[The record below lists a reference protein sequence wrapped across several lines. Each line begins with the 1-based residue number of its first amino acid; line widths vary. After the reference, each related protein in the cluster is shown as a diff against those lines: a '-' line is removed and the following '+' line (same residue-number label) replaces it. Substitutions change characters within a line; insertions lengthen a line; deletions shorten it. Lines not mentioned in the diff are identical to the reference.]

1 MELRMN
7 FTSFIKIKDASRIN
21 DICGEILDYSVTED
35 GIAGSLGI
43 NGKYYKSDL
52 EKENLFNESIPF
64 NIVFTTPK
72 FELIDLDCINL
83 DYDLVDGRGIEVSFD
98 IKVDYNEIE
107 EELKNIETVE
117 DKAIVEVIPENI
129 ETLSERTISNED
141 TSEVET
147 SDELEEIKKEIT
159 EKVSSKLEET
169 LKFKDDN
176 LPTETENYLDNLE
189 EKRSKIKVCYYSN
202 DKELENV
209 CTKNDISLDKVFKDN
224 KNNDISKY
232 QRVIIK

>member
-21 DICGEILDYSVTED
+21 DICGEILDYRVTED
-35 GIAGSLGI
+35 GVVGSLGI
-43 NGKYYKSDL
+43 NGKYYKNDL
-52 EKENLFNESIPF
+52 EKENQFNESIPF

-72 FELIDLDCINL
+72 FELIDLDCVNL
-83 DYDLVDGRGIEVSFD
+83 DYDLVEGRGIEVSFD
-98 IKVDYNEIE
+98 IKVEYNGLEDAPDA
-107 EELKNIETVE
+107 IET
-117 DKAIVEVIPENI
+117 IG
-129 ETLSERTISNED
+129 ERT
-141 TSEVET
+141 VEEQEET
-147 SDELEEIKKEIT
+147 VPTIESTELEEIKDEIT

-176 LPTETENYLDNLE
+176 LPTETENFLDNLE

-209 CTKNDISLDKVFKDN
+209 CAKNDISLDKVFKDN

>member
-21 DICGEILDYSVTED
+21 DICGEILDYRVTED
-35 GIAGSLGI
+35 GVVGSLGI
-43 NGKYYKSDL
+43 NGKYYKNDL
-52 EKENLFNESIPF
+52 EKENQFNESIPF

-72 FELIDLDCINL
+72 FELIDLDCVNL
-83 DYDLVDGRGIEVSFD
+83 DYDLVEGRGIEVSFD
-98 IKVDYNEIE
+98 IKVEYNELE
-107 EELKNIETVE
+107 DAPDAIET
-117 DKAIVEVIPENI
+117 IG
-129 ETLSERTISNED
+129 ERTVEEQE
-141 TSEVET
+141 EVPTIEST
-147 SDELEEIKKEIT
+147 ELEEIKDEIT

-176 LPTETENYLDNLE
+176 LPTETENFLDNLE

-209 CTKNDISLDKVFKDN
+209 CAKNDISLDKVFKDN

>member
-35 GIAGSLGI
+35 GVVGSLGI
-43 NGKYYKSDL
+43 NGKYYKNDL
-52 EKENLFNESIPF
+52 EKENQFNESIPF

-72 FELIDLDCINL
+72 FELIDLDCVNL
-83 DYDLVDGRGIEVSFD
+83 DYDLVEGRGIEVSFD
-98 IKVDYNEIE
+98 IKVEYNELE
-107 EELKNIETVE
+107 DAPDAIET
-117 DKAIVEVIPENI
+117 IG
-129 ETLSERTISNED
+129 ERT
-141 TSEVET
+141 VEEQEET
-147 SDELEEIKKEIT
+147 VPTIESTELEEIKDEIT

-176 LPTETENYLDNLE
+176 LPTETENFLDNLE

-209 CTKNDISLDKVFKDN
+209 CAKNDISLDKVFKDN

>member
-35 GIAGSLGI
+35 GVVGSLGI
-43 NGKYYKSDL
+43 NGKYYKNDL
-52 EKENLFNESIPF
+52 EKENQFNESIPF

-72 FELIDLDCINL
+72 FELIDLDCVNL

-98 IKVDYNEIE
+98 IKVEYNELE
-107 EELKNIETVE
+107 DAPDAIET
-117 DKAIVEVIPENI
+117 IG
-129 ETLSERTISNED
+129 ERT
-141 TSEVET
+141 VEEQEET
-147 SDELEEIKKEIT
+147 VPTIESTELEEIKDEIT

-176 LPTETENYLDNLE
+176 LPTETENFLDNLE

-209 CTKNDISLDKVFKDN
+209 CAKNDISLDKVFKDN

>member
-1 MELRMN
+1 MMIMELRMN

-35 GIAGSLGI
+35 GVVGSLGI
-43 NGKYYKSDL
+43 NGKYYKNDL
-52 EKENLFNESIPF
+52 EKENQFNESIPF

-72 FELIDLDCINL
+72 FELIDLDCVNL
-83 DYDLVDGRGIEVSFD
+83 DYDLVEGRGTEVSFD
-98 IKVDYNEIE
+98 IKVEYNELE
-107 EELKNIETVE
+107 EAPDAIET
-117 DKAIVEVIPENI
+117 IG
-129 ETLSERTISNED
+129 ERTVDGQE
-141 TSEVET
+141 ET
-147 SDELEEIKKEIT
+147 VSTIESTELEEIKDEIT

-176 LPTETENYLDNLE
+176 LPTETENFLDNLE

-209 CTKNDISLDKVFKDN
+209 CAKNDISLDKVFKDN

>member
-1 MELRMN
+1 MMIMELRMN

-21 DICGEILDYSVTED
+21 DICGEILDYRVTED
-35 GIAGSLGI
+35 GVVGSLGI
-43 NGKYYKSDL
+43 NGKYYKNDL
-52 EKENLFNESIPF
+52 EKENQFNESILF

-72 FELIDLDCINL
+72 FELIDLDCVNL
-83 DYDLVDGRGIEVSFD
+83 DYDLVEGRGIEVSFD
-98 IKVDYNEIE
+98 IKVEYNELE
-107 EELKNIETVE
+107 DAPDAIET
-117 DKAIVEVIPENI
+117 IG
-129 ETLSERTISNED
+129 ERT
-141 TSEVET
+141 VEEQEET
-147 SDELEEIKKEIT
+147 VPTIESTELEEIKDEIT

-209 CTKNDISLDKVFKDN
+209 CAKNDISLDKVFKDN

>member
-1 MELRMN
+1 MMIMELRMN

-21 DICGEILDYSVTED
+21 DICGEILDYTVTED
-35 GIAGSLGI
+35 GVVGSLGI
-43 NGKYYKSDL
+43 NGKYYKNDL
-52 EKENLFNESIPF
+52 EKENQFNESIPF

-72 FELIDLDCINL
+72 FELVDLDCVNL

-98 IKVDYNEIE
+98 IKVEYNELE
-107 EELKNIETVE
+107 EAPDAIET
-117 DKAIVEVIPENI
+117 
-129 ETLSERTISNED
+129 SGERTVDEQ
-141 TSEVET
+141 VET
-147 SDELEEIKKEIT
+147 APTIESSELEEIKDEIT

-176 LPTETENYLDNLE
+176 LPTETENFLDNLE

-209 CTKNDISLDKVFKDN
+209 CAKNDISLDKVFKDN

>member
-1 MELRMN
+1 MMIMELRMN

-21 DICGEILDYSVTED
+21 DICGEILDYRVTED
-35 GIAGSLGI
+35 GVVGSLGI
-43 NGKYYKSDL
+43 NGKYYKNDL
-52 EKENLFNESIPF
+52 EKENQFNESIPF

-72 FELIDLDCINL
+72 FELIDLDCVNL
-83 DYDLVDGRGIEVSFD
+83 DYDLVEGRGIEVSFD
-98 IKVDYNEIE
+98 IKVEYNELE
-107 EELKNIETVE
+107 DAPDAIET
-117 DKAIVEVIPENI
+117 IG
-129 ETLSERTISNED
+129 ERTME
-141 TSEVET
+141 EQEET
-147 SDELEEIKKEIT
+147 VPTIESTELEEIKDEIT

-176 LPTETENYLDNLE
+176 LPTETENFLDNLE

-209 CTKNDISLDKVFKDN
+209 CAKNDISLDKVFKDN

>member
-1 MELRMN
+1 MMIMELRMN

-21 DICGEILDYSVTED
+21 DICGEILDYRVTED
-35 GIAGSLGI
+35 GVVGSLGI
-43 NGKYYKSDL
+43 NGKYYKNDL
-52 EKENLFNESIPF
+52 EKENQFNESIPF

-72 FELIDLDCINL
+72 FELIDLDCVNL
-83 DYDLVDGRGIEVSFD
+83 DYDLVEGRGIEVSFD
-98 IKVDYNEIE
+98 IKVEYNELE
-107 EELKNIETVE
+107 DAPDAIET
-117 DKAIVEVIPENI
+117 IG
-129 ETLSERTISNED
+129 ERT
-141 TSEVET
+141 VEEQEET
-147 SDELEEIKKEIT
+147 VPTIESRELEEIKDEIT

-176 LPTETENYLDNLE
+176 LPTETENFLDNLE

-209 CTKNDISLDKVFKDN
+209 CAKNDISLDKVFKDN

>member
-1 MELRMN
+1 MMIMELRMN

-35 GIAGSLGI
+35 GVVGSLEI
-43 NGKYYKSDL
+43 NGKYYKNDL
-52 EKENLFNESIPF
+52 EKENQFNESIPF

-72 FELIDLDCINL
+72 FELIDLDCVNL
-83 DYDLVDGRGIEVSFD
+83 DYDLVEGRGIEVSFD
-98 IKVDYNEIE
+98 IKVEYNELE
-107 EELKNIETVE
+107 EAPDAIETIGERNVDE
-117 DKAIVEVIPENI
+117 QEEIVSTI
-129 ETLSERTISNED
+129 EST
-141 TSEVET
+141 
-147 SDELEEIKKEIT
+147 ELEEIKDEIT

-176 LPTETENYLDNLE
+176 LPTETENFLDNLE

-209 CTKNDISLDKVFKDN
+209 CAKNDISLDKVFKDN

>member
-1 MELRMN
+1 MMIMELRMN

-21 DICGEILDYSVTED
+21 DICGEILDYRVTED
-35 GIAGSLGI
+35 GVVGSLGI
-43 NGKYYKSDL
+43 NGKYYKNDL
-52 EKENLFNESIPF
+52 EKENQFNESIPF

-72 FELIDLDCINL
+72 FELIDLDCVNL
-83 DYDLVDGRGIEVSFD
+83 DYDLVEGRGIEVSFD
-98 IKVDYNEIE
+98 IKVEYNELE
-107 EELKNIETVE
+107 DAPDAIET
-117 DKAIVEVIPENI
+117 IG
-129 ETLSERTISNED
+129 ERT
-141 TSEVET
+141 VEEQEET
-147 SDELEEIKKEIT
+147 VPTIESTELEEIKDEIT

-176 LPTETENYLDNLE
+176 LPTETENFLDNLE

-209 CTKNDISLDKVFKDN
+209 CAKNDISLDKVFKDN

>member
-1 MELRMN
+1 MMIMELRMN

-21 DICGEILDYSVTED
+21 DICGEILDYSVTE
-35 GIAGSLGI
+35 GGVVGSLGI
-43 NGKYYKSDL
+43 NGKYYKNDL
-52 EKENLFNESIPF
+52 EKENQFNESIPF

-72 FELIDLDCINL
+72 FELIDLDCVNL
-83 DYDLVDGRGIEVSFD
+83 DYDLVEGRGIEVSFD
-98 IKVDYNEIE
+98 IKVEYNELE
-107 EELKNIETVE
+107 DAPDAIET
-117 DKAIVEVIPENI
+117 IG
-129 ETLSERTISNED
+129 ERT
-141 TSEVET
+141 VEEQEET
-147 SDELEEIKKEIT
+147 VPTIESTELEEIKDEIT

-176 LPTETENYLDNLE
+176 LPTETENFLDNLE

-209 CTKNDISLDKVFKDN
+209 CAKNDISLDKVFKDN

>member
-1 MELRMN
+1 MMIMELRMN

-21 DICGEILDYSVTED
+21 DICGEILDYRVTED
-35 GIAGSLGI
+35 GVVGSLGI
-43 NGKYYKSDL
+43 NGKYYKNDL
-52 EKENLFNESIPF
+52 EKENQFNESIPF

-72 FELIDLDCINL
+72 FELIDLDCVNL
-83 DYDLVDGRGIEVSFD
+83 DYDLVEGRGIEVSFD
-98 IKVDYNEIE
+98 IKVEYNELE
-107 EELKNIETVE
+107 DAPDAIET
-117 DKAIVEVIPENI
+117 IG
-129 ETLSERTISNED
+129 ERTVEEQE
-141 TSEVET
+141 EVPTIEST
-147 SDELEEIKKEIT
+147 ELEEIKDEIT

-176 LPTETENYLDNLE
+176 LPTETENFLDNLE

-209 CTKNDISLDKVFKDN
+209 CAKNDISLDKVFKDN

>member
-1 MELRMN
+1 MMIMELRMN

-35 GIAGSLGI
+35 GVVGSLGI
-43 NGKYYKSDL
+43 NGKYYKNDL
-52 EKENLFNESIPF
+52 EKENQFNESIPF

-72 FELIDLDCINL
+72 FELIDLDCVNL
-83 DYDLVDGRGIEVSFD
+83 DYDLVEGRGIEVSFD
-98 IKVDYNEIE
+98 IKVEYNELE
-107 EELKNIETVE
+107 DAPDAIET
-117 DKAIVEVIPENI
+117 IG
-129 ETLSERTISNED
+129 ERT
-141 TSEVET
+141 VEEQEET
-147 SDELEEIKKEIT
+147 VPTIESTELEEIKDEIT

-176 LPTETENYLDNLE
+176 LPTETENFLDNLE

-209 CTKNDISLDKVFKDN
+209 CAKNDISLDKVFKDN

>member
-21 DICGEILDYSVTED
+21 DICGEILDYIVTED
-35 GIAGSLGI
+35 GVVGSLGI
-43 NGKYYKSDL
+43 NGKYYKNDL
-52 EKENLFNESIPF
+52 EKENQFNESIPF

-72 FELIDLDCINL
+72 FELVDLDCVNL

-98 IKVDYNEIE
+98 IKVEYNELE
-107 EELKNIETVE
+107 EAPDAIET
-117 DKAIVEVIPENI
+117 
-129 ETLSERTISNED
+129 SGERTVDEQ
-141 TSEVET
+141 VET
-147 SDELEEIKKEIT
+147 APTIESSELEEIKDEIT

-176 LPTETENYLDNLE
+176 LPTETENFLDNLE

-209 CTKNDISLDKVFKDN
+209 CAKNDISLDKVFKDN

>member
-7 FTSFIKIKDASRIN
+7 FTSFIKIKDASKIN
-21 DICGEILDYSVTED
+21 DICGEILDYRVTED
-35 GIAGSLGI
+35 GVVGSLGI
-43 NGKYYKSDL
+43 NGKYYKNDL
-52 EKENLFNESIPF
+52 EKENQFNESIPF

-72 FELIDLDCINL
+72 FELIDLDCVNL
-83 DYDLVDGRGIEVSFD
+83 DYDLVEGRGIEVSFD
-98 IKVDYNEIE
+98 IKVEYNELE
-107 EELKNIETVE
+107 DAPDAIET
-117 DKAIVEVIPENI
+117 IG
-129 ETLSERTISNED
+129 ERT
-141 TSEVET
+141 VEEQEET
-147 SDELEEIKKEIT
+147 VPTIESTELEEIKDEIT

-176 LPTETENYLDNLE
+176 LPTETENFLDNLE

-209 CTKNDISLDKVFKDN
+209 CAKNDISLDKVFKDN

>member
-35 GIAGSLGI
+35 GVVGSLGI
-43 NGKYYKSDL
+43 NGKYYKNDL
-52 EKENLFNESIPF
+52 EKENQFNESIPF

-72 FELIDLDCINL
+72 FELVDLDCVNL

-98 IKVDYNEIE
+98 IKVEYNELE
-107 EELKNIETVE
+107 EAPDAIET
-117 DKAIVEVIPENI
+117 IG
-129 ETLSERTISNED
+129 ERTVDEQ
-141 TSEVET
+141 VET
-147 SDELEEIKKEIT
+147 APTIESSELEEIKDEIT

-176 LPTETENYLDNLE
+176 LPTETENFLDNLE

-209 CTKNDISLDKVFKDN
+209 CAKNDISLDKVFKDN

>member
-21 DICGEILDYSVTED
+21 DICGEILDYRVTED
-35 GIAGSLGI
+35 GVVGSLGI
-43 NGKYYKSDL
+43 NGKYYKNDL
-52 EKENLFNESIPF
+52 EKENQFNESIPF

-72 FELIDLDCINL
+72 FELIDLDCVNL

-98 IKVDYNEIE
+98 IKVEYNELE
-107 EELKNIETVE
+107 DAPDAIET
-117 DKAIVEVIPENI
+117 IG
-129 ETLSERTISNED
+129 ERT
-141 TSEVET
+141 VEEQEET
-147 SDELEEIKKEIT
+147 VPTIESTELEEIKDEIT

-176 LPTETENYLDNLE
+176 LPTETENFLDNLE

-209 CTKNDISLDKVFKDN
+209 CAKNDISLDKVFKDN

>member
-21 DICGEILDYSVTED
+21 DICGEILDYRVTED
-35 GIAGSLGI
+35 GVVGSLGI
-43 NGKYYKSDL
+43 NGKYYKNDL
-52 EKENLFNESIPF
+52 EKENQFNESIPF

-72 FELIDLDCINL
+72 FELIDLDCVNL
-83 DYDLVDGRGIEVSFD
+83 DYDLVEGRGIEVSFD
-98 IKVDYNEIE
+98 IKVEYNELE
-107 EELKNIETVE
+107 DAPDAIET
-117 DKAIVEVIPENI
+117 IG
-129 ETLSERTISNED
+129 ERT
-141 TSEVET
+141 VEEQEET
-147 SDELEEIKKEIT
+147 VPTIESTELEEIKDEIT

-176 LPTETENYLDNLE
+176 LPTETENFLDNLE

-209 CTKNDISLDKVFKDN
+209 CAKNDISLDKVFKDN

>member
-1 MELRMN
+1 MMIMELRMN

-21 DICGEILDYSVTED
+21 DICGEILDYRVTED
-35 GIAGSLGI
+35 GVVGSLGI
-43 NGKYYKSDL
+43 NGKYYKNDL
-52 EKENLFNESIPF
+52 EKENQFNESIPF

-72 FELIDLDCINL
+72 FELIDLDCVNL

-98 IKVDYNEIE
+98 IKVEYNELE
-107 EELKNIETVE
+107 DAPDAIET
-117 DKAIVEVIPENI
+117 IG
-129 ETLSERTISNED
+129 ERT
-141 TSEVET
+141 VEEQEET
-147 SDELEEIKKEIT
+147 VPTIESTELEEIKDEIT

-176 LPTETENYLDNLE
+176 LPTETENFLDNLE

-209 CTKNDISLDKVFKDN
+209 CAKNDISLDKVFKDN